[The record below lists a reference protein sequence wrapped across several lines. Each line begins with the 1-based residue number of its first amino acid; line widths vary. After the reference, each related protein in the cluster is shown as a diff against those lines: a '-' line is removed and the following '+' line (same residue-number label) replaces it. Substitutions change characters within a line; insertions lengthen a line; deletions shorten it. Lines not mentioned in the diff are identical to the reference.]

1 MLAHLHNMVVHFPIA
16 FAFVALL
23 LTLWTL
29 RKPDRILELRT
40 VLILAAIAAVI
51 AYFSGERQEEAAEAR
66 GVAESLLDL
75 HETLGTWTMILFVAG
90 GVLAVL
96 ESFVAPL
103 RRLLLVVPILLV
115 GMVSWT
121 GYVGGQV
128 AHGTAVVQA
137 GEGGE
142 TEMESG
148 EGEEGEG
155 GLRAL
160 LPGGEHEEEDDD

>member
-1 MLAHLHNMVVHFPIA
+1 VLAHLHNMVVHFPVA
-16 FAFVALL
+16 LAFVAFLL
-23 LTLWTL
+23 ALWTL
-29 RKPDRILELRT
+29 RKPDRNIELKA
-40 VLILAAIAAVI
+40 VLVLAALAAVA

-75 HETLGTWTMILFVAG
+75 HETLGTWTMVLFVTG
-90 GVLAVL
+90 GVLALL
-96 ESFVAPL
+96 EPFVAPL
-103 RRLLLVVPILLV
+103 RRLLVVVPVLLVV
-115 GMVSWT
+115 MVSWT

-137 GEGGE
+137 GETGE
-142 TEMESG
+142 ADMESG